1 MSCERAVITPQ
12 ELTQFSK
19 TKWWQKCKV
28 VSFGRFGMM
37 RNCFSKLRWA
47 HYWAWRSN
55 AWMLLINVA
64 LLVKIIHF
72 CLLWWQALVRFRRI
86 FIFSAARKSISGII
100 LSVSFDFSLFFSL
113 LLILLLA
120 SHSFRLSICA
130 EFVRLNTNQLRRRI
144 LINLS
149 PSSRHL
155 STGRRSNLCAKL
167 CRHTGHD
174 VLFKKGR

>member
-1 MSCERAVITPQ
+1 
-12 ELTQFSK
+12 
-19 TKWWQKCKV
+19 
-28 VSFGRFGMM
+28 
-37 RNCFSKLRWA
+37 
-47 HYWAWRSN
+47 
-55 AWMLLINVA
+55 MLLINVA

-149 PSSRHL
+149 PLFPRHL